1 MRGMPV
7 RLLLVVVWLI
17 CWAGVAWGQPFQGP
31 PHDGGPGFSPR
42 GPRHAPRAAAAGLM
56 AEAGRERQAEHL
68 FNSGRQ
74 FIEQGYYSEGLEAI
88 NQSLALRPQHAR
100 ALAYKGIALRALREP
115 RLALQQFDAAL
126 AVDPKDG
133 VARGERGLTLMVLGE
148 ERRAEED
155 LREAMRLRP
164 DLSGWFSQQGRW
176 MAANR
181 HRIYGTARE
190 QAAAQPLPEVPV
202 ETAPEGEQADES
214 AQTAEGPRQ
223 TPGAGLHR
231 RLRGWSAP
239 SFSVWDATSLLKPA
253 AFVAMVFLLGLLA
266 LRLLFA
272 LVRRLVRRAA
282 VPWRSQ
288 LRGRSVDGTD
298 HPFRSGAAP
307 PLPAGAAP
315 ASGFSLPRQ
324 PLRRRFRGVLLL
336 AGVGF
341 FAMAVFAVPV
351 LVQAFRLDVTKL
363 TAQRVRPS
371 VLDFRGSVYT
381 HLGAPDTPVEF
392 SDLPQHLVDALRARE
407 DSRFFEHHGVDWIGL
422 GRAFLADV
430 RHLRIKEGASTLTM
444 QLVEKVYHLE
454 QKGLLNRIRSKL
466 VEWTMAHRAEAA
478 AARQFGDR
486 RAAKEAIMTAYLN
499 RVEFGGGTVGVGAA
513 SLYFFDKPV
522 SELTLGESCMLVAL
536 LRAPTANSPY
546 RNPDNARLA
555 RDKIVAQMVRRGF
568 ISEEQA
574 KQARFLVVENP
585 RKPKPGHNG
594 YLVAAITREMN
605 ALKAEKKLPADIWDH
620 EDLVIGSTLDLW
632 AQDILD
638 SEVRKVVSSFK
649 GASSK
654 DPLGGAGLIVD
665 NKTGQIRALVS
676 GQDYSKSQYDLALTS
691 RRQVASIAK
700 TFVYGAYLERGGDI
714 RELAKNTPLTE
725 QEIRALNDWN
735 PRNASSLKAGE
746 YPLST
751 GLAFSDNLI
760 TVRVG
765 LQAGL
770 RRVYDTLYAAGMV
783 SDKTTTGTTWLL
795 GSFDSS
801 LAQVAS
807 AYTAMPR
814 GGSRVVPYLVQS
826 VSVGGK
832 EVYRA
837 QPQTKPLF
845 SRRTAE
851 QLHLALR
858 EAITDGTGRS
868 AMRSAGVQTS
878 VAGKTGT
885 SQNAA
890 DVWWVGYGKD
900 VTLGVRFG
908 RNSNASLGSSATAS
922 TLAAPVAARVLKK
935 LSERYALE

>member
-1 MRGMPV
+1 MRALPAW
-7 RLLLVVVWLI
+7 LLLVVVWLG
-17 CWAGVAWGQPFQGP
+17 CWVEPARGQSFSGFPQGRRSPAQVQAAPDAQAW
-31 PHDGGPGFSPR
+31 
-42 GPRHAPRAAAAGLM
+42 RAQ
-56 AEAGRERQAEHL
+56 QAEHL
-68 FNSGRQ
+68 FHTGRRY
-74 FIEQGYYSEGLEAI
+74 IEQGYYGEGLEAI
-88 NQSLALRPQHAR
+88 NQSLTLRPRHAR

-115 RLALQQFDAAL
+115 QLALQQFDAAL
-126 AVDPKDG
+126 AVDPGDG
-133 VARGERGLTLMVLGE
+133 VARGERGLTLMVLGN
-148 ERRAEED
+148 EREAEND
-155 LREAMRLRP
+155 LREAARLRP
-164 DLSGWFSQQGRW
+164 DLSRWFSDQGRW

-181 HRIYGTARE
+181 HRLLTARD
-190 QAAAQPLPEVPV
+190 QATAQPLPEVPV
-202 ETAPEGEQADES
+202 ETAPDGPA
-214 AQTAEGPRQ
+214 AGAAEDASDSPRSM
-223 TPGAGLHR
+223 GR
-231 RLRGWSAP
+231 RGFRGWSAP
-239 SFSVWDATSLLKPA
+239 SFTVWDATSLLKPA
-253 AFVAMVFLLGLLA
+253 AFVAGVFLLALLA
-266 LRLLFA
+266 LRLFFA
-272 LVRRLVRRAA
+272 LIRRLLRRATTS
-282 VPWRSQ
+282 WRSQ
-288 LRGRSVDGTD
+288 LRGRDPAGAD
-298 HPFRSGAAP
+298 HPFRPGGAS
-307 PLPAGAAP
+307 PLPGAGATP
-315 ASGFSLPRQ
+315 GFSVSRP
-324 PLRRRFRGVLLL
+324 PLRRRYRGLVFV
-336 AGVGF
+336 AGVGL

-363 TAQRVRPS
+363 TAPRVRPS
-371 VLDFRGSVYT
+371 VLDFRGSIYT

-392 SDLPQHLVDALRARE
+392 GDLPQHLVDALRARE

-444 QLVEKVYHLE
+444 QLVKKVYHLE
-454 QKGLLNRIRSKL
+454 QKGLLNRLRSKL

-555 RDKIVAQMVRRGF
+555 RDKIVAQMVRRGY

-574 KQARFLVVENP
+574 KQARFFVVDNP

-594 YLVAAITREMN
+594 YLVAAITREIN
-605 ALKAEKKLPADIWDH
+605 ALKAEKKLSADIWNH

-638 SEVRKVVSSFK
+638 SEVRKVVSAFK
-649 GASSK
+649 GAPAK
-654 DPLGGAGLIVD
+654 DPLGGAGLILD

-700 TFVYGAYLERGGDI
+700 TFVYGAYLEKGGDI
-714 RELAKNTPLTE
+714 RDLTKNTPLAE

-735 PRNASSLKAGE
+735 PRNSSSLKAGE

-765 LQAGL
+765 LKAGL
-770 RRVYDTLYAAGMV
+770 RQVYDTLYSAGLI
-783 SDKTTTGTTWLL
+783 SDKSTTGTTWLL

-814 GGSRVVPYLVQS
+814 GGSRAVPYLVES

-851 QLHLALR
+851 QLHQALR
-858 EAITDGTGRS
+858 EAVTDGTGRS
-868 AMRSAGVQTS
+868 AMRSAGVQAT

-908 RNSNASLGSSATAS
+908 RNSNASLGSSASAS
-922 TLAAPVAARVLKK
+922 TLAAPAAARVLKK